1 MTDLEL
7 LKNKPEG
14 ASHVSI
20 PSVLNI
26 PVTWLRYDNDGIYS
40 VWMDDG
46 GTESKPYWREMPNN
60 AIEFPEC
67 IRSIYDIEQLA
78 KANERIKELENSFKQ
93 SIPIVDTLYA
103 LARNQLWIA
112 YVWNDH
118 NFPLNPEK
126 YAKEAAES
134 MGITNVDDANKLV
147 EAFKQLR
154 KEQDGE

>member
-1 MTDLEL
+1 MSKECLNALEMSKAEDKVTEFFNNADAVQAEEGAWYYSESSVNSEL
-7 LKNKPEG
+7 L
-14 ASHVSI
+14 
-20 PSVLNI
+20 
-26 PVTWLRYDNDGIYS
+26 
-40 VWMDDG
+40 
-46 GTESKPYWREMPNN
+46 
-60 AIEFPEC
+60 
-67 IRSIYDIEQLA
+67 SIYAELA
-78 KANERIKELENSFKQ
+78 KANERVKELENSFKQ

-147 EAFKQLR
+147 ETFKQIR
-154 KEQDGE
+154 NEQE

>member
-1 MTDLEL
+1 MSELLDMLRVQARLHRKQGANALGDLFESASNEIEL
-7 LKNKPEG
+7 LKKTYNQLFDAVQSE
-14 ASHVSI
+14 
-20 PSVLNI
+20 
-26 PVTWLRYDNDGIYS
+26 R
-40 VWMDDG
+40 
-46 GTESKPYWREMPNN
+46 
-60 AIEFPEC
+60 
-67 IRSIYDIEQLA
+67 EQLA
-78 KANERIKELENSFKQ
+78 KANERVKELENSFKQ

-134 MGITNVDDANKLV
+134 MGITNVYDANKLV

-154 KEQDGE
+154 KEQE

>member
-1 MTDLEL
+1 MSKECLNELEMSKAEEKINEFFNNADAVQAEEGAWYYSESSVNSEL
-7 LKNKPEG
+7 L
-14 ASHVSI
+14 
-20 PSVLNI
+20 
-26 PVTWLRYDNDGIYS
+26 
-40 VWMDDG
+40 
-46 GTESKPYWREMPNN
+46 
-60 AIEFPEC
+60 
-67 IRSIYDIEQLA
+67 SIYAELA
-78 KANERIKELENSFKQ
+78 KANERVKELENSFKQ

-147 EAFKQLR
+147 ETFKQIR
-154 KEQDGE
+154 NEQE

>member
-1 MTDLEL
+1 MSKECLNALEMSKAEDKVTEFFNNADAVQAEEGAWYYSESSVNSEL
-7 LKNKPEG
+7 L
-14 ASHVSI
+14 
-20 PSVLNI
+20 
-26 PVTWLRYDNDGIYS
+26 
-40 VWMDDG
+40 
-46 GTESKPYWREMPNN
+46 
-60 AIEFPEC
+60 
-67 IRSIYDIEQLA
+67 SIYAELA
-78 KANERIKELENSFKQ
+78 KANERVKELENSFKQ

-154 KEQDGE
+154 KEQE

>member
-1 MTDLEL
+1 MHADREYSVCDMACMIKFYKGEIKPDIVITPDLEEMVKL
-7 LKNKPEG
+7 GMNPKEYDLHKE
-14 ASHVSI
+14 
-20 PSVLNI
+20 NI
-26 PVTWLRYDNDGIYS
+26 ELA
-40 VWMDDG
+40 
-46 GTESKPYWREMPNN
+46 K
-60 AIEFPEC
+60 
-67 IRSIYDIEQLA
+67 QLA
-78 KANERIKELENSFKQ
+78 KTNERVKELENSFKQ

-154 KEQDGE
+154 KEQDDEV

>member
-1 MTDLEL
+1 MSSKQIKEITQ
-7 LKNKPEG
+7 
-14 ASHVSI
+14 
-20 PSVLNI
+20 NI
-26 PVTWLRYDNDGIYS
+26 PNDELNAAYDALMNSNLNKTSDYEEISMEELNEYIEGLECQAEDLR
-40 VWMDDG
+40 
-46 GTESKPYWREMPNN
+46 K
-60 AIEFPEC
+60 
-67 IRSIYDIEQLA
+67 QLA
-78 KANERIKELENSFKQ
+78 KANERVKELENSFKQ

-154 KEQDGE
+154 KEQE

>member
-1 MTDLEL
+1 MSTHSVEDKSRKEL
-7 LKNKPEG
+7 VDIVKIQQE
-14 ASHVSI
+14 
-20 PSVLNI
+20 
-26 PVTWLRYDNDGIYS
+26 
-40 VWMDDG
+40 
-46 GTESKPYWREMPNN
+46 
-60 AIEFPEC
+60 
-67 IRSIYDIEQLA
+67 YDIEREKELKKLQEKLA
-78 KANERIKELENSFKQ
+78 KTNERVKELENSFKQ

-134 MGITNVDDANKLV
+134 MGITNVADANKLV

-154 KEQDGE
+154 EEQ

>member
-1 MTDLEL
+1 MAKRYKEVFDPNHSQECICHRGPMNRGLEESPEGDFVDIEDYEE
-7 LKNKPEG
+7 LKN
-14 ASHVSI
+14 
-20 PSVLNI
+20 
-26 PVTWLRYDNDGIYS
+26 
-40 VWMDDG
+40 
-46 GTESKPYWREMPNN
+46 
-60 AIEFPEC
+60 
-67 IRSIYDIEQLA
+67 QLA
-78 KANERIKELENSFKQ
+78 KANERVKELENSFKQ

-118 NFPLNPEK
+118 NFSLNPEK

-154 KEQDGE
+154 KEQE

>member
-1 MTDLEL
+1 MTLWSDDKTNEDIQKLAETNSDSVVYNLHEDLL
-7 LKNKPEG
+7 CVK
-14 ASHVSI
+14 
-20 PSVLNI
+20 
-26 PVTWLRYDNDGIYS
+26 
-40 VWMDDG
+40 
-46 GTESKPYWREMPNN
+46 
-60 AIEFPEC
+60 
-67 IRSIYDIEQLA
+67 EQLA
-78 KANERIKELENSFKQ
+78 KANERVEELENSFKQ

-154 KEQDGE
+154 KEQE

>member
-1 MTDLEL
+1 METNTETQIAEL
-7 LKNKPEG
+7 IEQINSLQRAYGRMVDKNAEEKRE
-14 ASHVSI
+14 
-20 PSVLNI
+20 
-26 PVTWLRYDNDGIYS
+26 LR
-40 VWMDDG
+40 
-46 GTESKPYWREMPNN
+46 T
-60 AIEFPEC
+60 
-67 IRSIYDIEQLA
+67 QLA
-78 KANERIKELENSFKQ
+78 KANERVKELESGIKQ

-154 KEQDGE
+154 KEQE

>member
-1 MTDLEL
+1 MSEL
-7 LKNKPEG
+7 QDML
-14 ASHVSI
+14 H
-20 PSVLNI
+20 
-26 PVTWLRYDNDGIYS
+26 
-40 VWMDDG
+40 
-46 GTESKPYWREMPNN
+46 
-60 AIEFPEC
+60 
-67 IRSIYDIEQLA
+67 EQLA
-78 KANERIKELENSFKQ
+78 KANERVKELESGIKQ

-154 KEQDGE
+154 KEQE